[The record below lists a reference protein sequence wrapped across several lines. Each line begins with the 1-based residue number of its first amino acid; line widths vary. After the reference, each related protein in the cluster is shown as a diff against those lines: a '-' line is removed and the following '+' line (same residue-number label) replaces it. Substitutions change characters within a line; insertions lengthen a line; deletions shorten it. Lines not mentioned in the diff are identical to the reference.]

1 MRAIATRRSTNRRRP
16 RAILGLACAGAL
28 ALALGLQLRPSA
40 AANDGIE
47 GRPEKVD
54 TALVLAVDV
63 SGSVDAQRYALQMEG
78 IAQAFEDRDVQRT
91 ILSGPNRSMAVALVE
106 WSNTASLTIPWTLIA
121 SPADAQAF
129 AEKVRHAPRND
140 NAFTCMSRALQ
151 LVEGKVLPF
160 APVPAERVIV
170 DVSGDGHDNCNLDPP
185 VDAVRDR
192 LVAEGV
198 TINGLP
204 ILAGREAET
213 LEDWYRSHV
222 IGGNSA
228 FLVAAQGFA
237 DFGRAIRQKF
247 MVEVS
252 ARPDGTAFAEI
263 RP

>member
-1 MRAIATRRSTNRRRP
+1 V
-16 RAILGLACAGAL
+16 AL
-28 ALALGLQLRPSA
+28 AIGLLLPATAGSE
-40 AANDGIE
+40 GIE

-78 IAQAFEDRDVQRT
+78 IAKAFEDRDVQRT
-91 ILSGPNRSMAVALVE
+91 ILSGPNRSMTVALVE
-106 WSNTASLTIPWTLIA
+106 WSNTAALTIPWTLIA

-129 AEKVRHAPRND
+129 AEKVRHAPRTD

-160 APVPAERVIV
+160 APVPAERIII
-170 DVSGDGHDNCNLDPP
+170 DVSGDGHDNCNLSPP
-185 VDAVRDR
+185 VDAMRDR
-192 LVAEGV
+192 LVAAGV

-204 ILAGREAET
+204 ILAGNEAAT
-213 LEDWYRSHV
+213 LEDWYRTNV
-222 IGGNSA
+222 IGGNAA
-228 FLVAAQGFA
+228 FIETARGFD

-252 ARPDGTAFAEI
+252 ALPTRQAQ
-263 RP
+263 R

>member
-1 MRAIATRRSTNRRRP
+1 MRAIATKPSTNSWRL
-16 RAILGLACAGAL
+16 AFAGAIAALILGA
-28 ALALGLQLRPSA
+28 QLRSSVA
-40 AANDGIE
+40 DSESIE

-78 IAQAFEDRDVQRT
+78 IAEAFEDPAVQRT
-91 ILSGPNRSMAVALVE
+91 ILSGPNRSMTVALVE
-106 WSNTASLTIPWTLIA
+106 WSNTASLAIPWTLIA
-121 SPADAQAF
+121 SPADAQVF
-129 AEKVRHAPRND
+129 AAKVRHAPRTD

-151 LVEGKVLPF
+151 LVDGKVLPF
-160 APVPAERVIV
+160 APVPAERTII

-185 VDAVRDR
+185 IDAMRDR

-204 ILAGREAET
+204 ILAGQDAAT

-228 FLVAAQGFA
+228 FIVTANGFT

-247 MVEVS
+247 MVEIS
-252 ARPDGTAFAEI
+252 MR
-263 RP
+263 